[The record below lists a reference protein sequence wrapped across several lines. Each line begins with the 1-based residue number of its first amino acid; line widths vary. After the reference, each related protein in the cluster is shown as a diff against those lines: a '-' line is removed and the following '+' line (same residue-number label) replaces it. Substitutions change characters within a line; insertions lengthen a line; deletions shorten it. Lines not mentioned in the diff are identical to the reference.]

1 MEKDGIVCSWLSVV
15 VLRKPTPPFPAN
27 HTYTD
32 KQEMLSRRLFSTS
45 AALLKQSPLSKKI
58 PQPTK
63 EIPDV
68 PAFLNRIGH
77 NTAEYAEAFPTWD
90 ALFSSSSKEMKA
102 AGIDVK
108 PRRYILEQVENFR
121 KAAFIEND
129 PKAVFESVA
138 EIKLHPKKNGGER
151 NLNKYL
157 AQKKVLQRIE
167 LAKTQKQHRKAQRA
181 TELKYKQLDKL
192 HFQANQTL

>member
-1 MEKDGIVCSWLSVV
+1 MN
-15 VLRKPTPPFPAN
+15 PAN
-27 HTYTD
+27 NPAMMMMIH
-32 KQEMLSRRLFSTS
+32 RRFLSTS
-45 AALLKQSPLSKKI
+45 TSLLKQTPLSKKI

-90 ALFSSSSKEMKA
+90 ALFTSSSKEMKA

-108 PRRYILEQVENFR
+108 PRKYILHQVENYR
-121 KAAFIEND
+121 KAAFLEND
-129 PKAVFESVA
+129 PKAVFESIE

-157 AQKKVLQRIE
+157 AQKRILERIE
-167 LAKTQKQHRKAQRA
+167 LAKTQKQYRKAERA
-181 TELKYKQLDKL
+181 RELKYRQLDKL
-192 HFQANQTL
+192 HLQANQTL